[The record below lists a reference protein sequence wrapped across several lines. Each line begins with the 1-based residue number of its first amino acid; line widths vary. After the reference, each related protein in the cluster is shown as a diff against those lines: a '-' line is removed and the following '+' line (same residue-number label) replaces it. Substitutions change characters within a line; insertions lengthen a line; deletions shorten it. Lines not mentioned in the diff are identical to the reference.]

1 MIRTSVGVVC
11 LAVLAVTLGVGC
23 PMEFPKPPFDVSGT
37 YDGVWNGN
45 STDQKQQVIG
55 CPLSVTLAQNIN
67 ASYPADHGV
76 SGTVVIDYS
85 CVQLPEWADEP
96 LPTTL
101 SVGGILEDNGKLTL
115 LTGGCDTAIC
125 VVLSL
130 AGQGADVDEDGLM
143 DTYEGSWAF
152 TILLAGVEPFG
163 VTGTFD
169 VAAAAP

>member
-11 LAVLAVTLGVGC
+11 LAAVAVTLGAGC

-37 YDGVWNGN
+37 YDGVWNGS

-55 CPLSVTLAQNIN
+55 CPLTMTLTQNLN
-67 ASYPADHGV
+67 AGYPADHAV

-85 CVQLPEWADEP
+85 CIQLPEWADEP

-130 AGQGADVDEDGLM
+130 AGQGEDVGDDGLM
-143 DTYEGSWAF
+143 DAYGGTWAL

-163 VTGTFD
+163 INGTFD
-169 VAAAAP
+169 VAAAEF